1 MAEPSAPNR
10 EEQIRA
16 AFARSLKAVHF
27 AFVAGYRLD
36 EEEAKEGA
44 EALYDWFHRFNYRPG
59 AGLKSAAEL
68 GDTLLLML
76 GACRL
81 ARDYQLWKLEGAPCS
96 DELKRIIERDPR
108 EVATEL
114 LNRLAQE
121 GG

>member
-1 MAEPSAPNR
+1 METKAPSR
-10 EEQIRA
+10 EEEIRA

-27 AFVAGYRLD
+27 AFVTGYRLD
-36 EEEAKEGA
+36 EEEAKQGA

-59 AGLKSAAEL
+59 AGSKSAADL

-81 ARDYQLWKLEGAPCS
+81 GREYQLWKLDGAPCS
-96 DELKRIIERDPR
+96 DELKRILERDPR

-114 LNRLAQE
+114 LNKLTQE
-121 GG
+121 NR